1 MHEEEDV
8 SEVLISANG
17 NSLEITLNRPDRGNA
32 LTPEMAQAITAALRS
47 LAPEIRVV
55 LLRAN
60 GADFCTGRAAAMPA
74 PGTRATALDL
84 RQAISDPVLDFYEV
98 LREIPVPFITVVSGK
113 AAGVG
118 CAIAALADV
127 AIAADTATFQVPE
140 MNHDIAP
147 TLVLN
152 ALADRISR
160 AALARMVLTRDVI
173 PATEAKMLGI
183 IGITVPAEGLDAE
196 VARVAGQLEKNSVAT
211 VRGIKAFLSLS
222 PETSFASRKEM
233 AALINCVATAEKFR

>member
-1 MHEEEDV
+1 M
-8 SEVLISANG
+8 SEVLISTKG
-17 NSLEITLNRPDRGNA
+17 NVLEIVLNRPDKGNA
-32 LTPEMAQAITAALRS
+32 LTPEMAQEITAALKS
-47 LAPEIRVV
+47 LAPETRVV
-55 LLRAN
+55 LMKAN
-60 GADFCTGRAAAMPA
+60 GPDFCTGRSAAMPA

-84 RQAISDPVLDFYEV
+84 RTAISDPVLDFYEV
-98 LREIPVPFITVVSGK
+98 LREIPVPFITAVQGK

-118 CAIAALADV
+118 CAIAALADI
-127 AIAADTATFQVPE
+127 AIAADTAAFQIPE

-160 AALARMVLTRDVI
+160 AALARMVFTRDVI
-173 PATEAKMLGI
+173 PAAEAKVLGV
-183 IGITVPAEGLDAE
+183 IGITVAADGLDAE
-196 VARVAGQLEKNSVAT
+196 VARVVGQLEKNSVPT
-211 VRGIKAFLSLS
+211 VRGIKAFIAMS

>member
-1 MHEEEDV
+1 M
-8 SEVLISANG
+8 SEVLISAKG
-17 NSLEITLNRPDRGNA
+17 NVLEIVLNRPDKGNA
-32 LTPEMAQAITAALRS
+32 LTPEMADAITAALKS
-47 LAPEIRVV
+47 LSPETRVV
-55 LLRAN
+55 LMKAN
-60 GADFCTGRAAAMPA
+60 GADFCTGRSAAMPA

-84 RQAISDPVLDFYEV
+84 RNAISDPVLDFYEV
-98 LREIPVPFITVVSGK
+98 LREIPVPFITAVNGK

-152 ALADRISR
+152 VLADRISR
-160 AALARMVLTRDVI
+160 AALARMVFTRDPI
-173 PATEAKMLGI
+173 PAAEAKVLGL
-183 IGITVPAEGLDAE
+183 IGITVPADGMDAE
-196 VARVAGQLEKNSVAT
+196 VARVVGQLEKNSVAT
-211 VRGIKAFLSLS
+211 VRGIKAFISMS
-222 PETSFASRKEM
+222 PETSFASRKEL

>member
-1 MHEEEDV
+1 M
-8 SEVLISANG
+8 SEVLISTRG
-17 NSLEITLNRPDRGNA
+17 NVLEIVLNRPDKGNA
-32 LTPEMAQAITAALRS
+32 LTPEMADTITAALRS
-47 LAPEIRVV
+47 LPPETRVV
-55 LLRAN
+55 LMKAN
-60 GADFCTGRAAAMPA
+60 GPDFCTGRAAAMPA
-74 PGTRATALDL
+74 PGIRATALDL
-84 RQAISDPVLDFYEV
+84 RGAISDPVLDFYEV
-98 LREIPVPFITVVSGK
+98 LREIPVPFITAVSGK

-160 AALARMVLTRDVI
+160 AALARMVFTRDII
-173 PATEAKMLGI
+173 PAAEAKVLGV
-183 IGITVPAEGLDAE
+183 IGITVPADGLDAE
-196 VARVAGQLEKNSVAT
+196 VTRVVGQLEKNSVPT
-211 VRGIKAFLSLS
+211 VRGIKAFISMS
-222 PETSFASRKEM
+222 PETSFASRKEL

>member
-1 MHEEEDV
+1 M
-8 SEVLISANG
+8 SEVLISTKG
-17 NSLEITLNRPDRGNA
+17 NVLEIVLNRPDKGNA
-32 LTPEMAQAITAALRS
+32 LTSEMAEAITAALKS
-47 LAPEIRVV
+47 PLPETRVV
-55 LLRAN
+55 LMKAN
-60 GADFCTGRAAAMPA
+60 GPDFCIGRSAAMPA

-84 RQAISDPVLDFYEV
+84 RNAISDPVLDFYEA
-98 LREIPVPFITVVSGK
+98 LREIPVPFIAAVSGK

-127 AIAADTATFQVPE
+127 AIATEAATFQVPE

-160 AALARMVLTRDVI
+160 AALARMVFTRDVI
-173 PATEAKMLGI
+173 PAAEAKVLGL
-183 IGITVPAEGLDAE
+183 IGVTVPADGLDAE
-196 VARVAGQLEKNSVAT
+196 AARIVGQLEKNSVAT
-211 VRGIKAFLSLS
+211 VRGIKAFISVS
-222 PETSFASRKEM
+222 PETSFASRKEL